1 LTEESRR
8 RDRILSFSSL
18 RPLRRRD
25 FALIWSAALVSNIG
39 SWMQTIAVGV
49 LVTELTGKASWT
61 GLVAAAAFVPIG
73 FLSPVG
79 GAMADRVN
87 RRRWLLGTTI
97 GETLFAVLLAV
108 LASTG
113 NATPAAVTC
122 IVLGAGMMTALG
134 FPAYQAILPDLVE
147 REDLLGAIS
156 LSSAQFNLGRVVG
169 PALAGLVLA
178 FGSYTLAFAINAASY
193 GAVIIALLLVR
204 LPANPPD
211 TEGGTVI
218 RRIMTGVRAAL
229 AEPGCRLAIATIGV
243 AGLLLSPFIALI
255 PAVALKLFGHGGEG
269 TSILVTAQG
278 VGAVA
283 GALALTPLAR
293 RIGRRRVLVA
303 NLFVLP
309 FLLVGYALSPNL
321 AVATVALTL
330 VGAGYIGI
338 LSGLSTVV
346 QLRAPNVFRAR
357 ILSFYM
363 VALGTI
369 YPLGAVVQGAL
380 GDWLGLRVVTTGCA
394 LLFLVL
400 VAALRF
406 GRPRLADALDD
417 PLDVRADPTESV
429 PVAAASA
436 GPEDGQAVGLVGDGG
451 EPK

>member
-1 LTEESRR
+1 M
-8 RDRILSFSSL
+8 SFSSL

-25 FALIWSAALVSNIG
+25 FALIWSAALVSNVG

-73 FLSPVG
+73 LLSPVG

-97 GETLFAVLLAV
+97 GETVFATLLAV
-108 LASTG
+108 LVATG
-113 NATPAAVTC
+113 NESPAAVTL
-122 IVLGAGMMTALG
+122 IVLGGGMMTALG
-134 FPAYQAILPDLVE
+134 FPAYQAILPDLVD

-178 FGSYTLAFAINAASY
+178 FGSYTLAFVINAASF
-193 GAVIIALLLVR
+193 GAVIVALLLVK
-204 LPANPPD
+204 LPPNPPD
-211 TEGGTVI
+211 TEGGTVL

-255 PAVALKLFGHGGEG
+255 PAVAFKLFGHSGEG
-269 TSILVTAQG
+269 TAILVTAQG
-278 VGAVA
+278 IGAVA

-293 RIGRRRVLVA
+293 RFGRRRVLVV

-309 FLLVGYALSPNL
+309 LLLVGYALAPNL
-321 AVATVALTL
+321 VVATVALAF
-330 VGAGYIGI
+330 VGAGYIGV

-346 QLRAPNVFRAR
+346 QLRAPNMFRAR

-363 VALGTI
+363 V
-369 YPLGAVVQGAL
+369 
-380 GDWLGLRVVTTGCA
+380 
-394 LLFLVL
+394 
-400 VAALRF
+400 
-406 GRPRLADALDD
+406 
-417 PLDVRADPTESV
+417 
-429 PVAAASA
+429 
-436 GPEDGQAVGLVGDGG
+436 
-451 EPK
+451 

>member
-1 LTEESRR
+1 
-8 RDRILSFSSL
+8 
-18 RPLRRRD
+18 
-25 FALIWSAALVSNIG
+25 
-39 SWMQTIAVGV
+39 MQTIAVGV

-73 FLSPVG
+73 LLSPVG

-97 GETLFAVLLAV
+97 GETVFATLLAV
-108 LASTG
+108 LVATG
-113 NATPAAVTC
+113 NESPAAVTL
-122 IVLGAGMMTALG
+122 IVLGGGMMTALG
-134 FPAYQAILPDLVE
+134 FPAYQAILPDLVD

-178 FGSYTLAFAINAASY
+178 FGSYTLAFVINAASF
-193 GAVIIALLLVR
+193 GAVIVALLLVK
-204 LPANPPD
+204 LPPNPPD
-211 TEGGTVI
+211 TEGGTVL

-255 PAVALKLFGHGGEG
+255 PAVAFKLFGHSGEG
-269 TSILVTAQG
+269 TAILVTAQG
-278 VGAVA
+278 IGAVA

-293 RIGRRRVLVA
+293 RFGRRRVLVV

-309 FLLVGYALSPNL
+309 LLLVGYALAPNL
-321 AVATVALTL
+321 VVATVALAF
-330 VGAGYIGI
+330 VGAGYIGV

-346 QLRAPNVFRAR
+346 QLRAPNMFRAR

-369 YPLGAVVQGAL
+369 YPIGAVVQGTL
-380 GDWLGLRVVTTGCA
+380 GDWLGLRVVTTACA
-394 LLFLVL
+394 LLFLAL
-400 VAALRF
+400 VAGLTL
-406 GRPRLADALDD
+406 GRPRLSHALDD
-417 PLDVRADPTESV
+417 PLDAGRTDPTGSV
-429 PVAAASA
+429 RVPAASA
-436 GPEDGQAVGLVGDGG
+436 GSEDGKPVGLVGDRRDAQ
-451 EPK
+451 